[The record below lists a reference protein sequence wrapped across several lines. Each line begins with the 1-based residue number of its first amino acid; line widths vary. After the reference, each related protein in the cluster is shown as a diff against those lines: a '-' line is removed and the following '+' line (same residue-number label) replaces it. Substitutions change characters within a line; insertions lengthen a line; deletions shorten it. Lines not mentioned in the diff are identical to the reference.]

1 MQLLKAMSEDDRSPA
16 PKMNWNQAA
25 HKETQNEVD
34 LQNQG
39 VNETKNTTWTVNW
52 KLS

>member
-1 MQLLKAMSEDDRSPA
+1 MIEALLQKCTEIRLC
-16 PKMNWNQAA
+16 KNLTA